1 MKDVNIYILI
11 TGLIIIALYIGLLIR
26 FKIENVKWT
35 LKTFCFFISMPFLV
49 FVVLPI
55 ICPIHIIRNVKGIR
69 KISLSIKMVFL
80 IIVFNQKVF
89 DVLMIQLDKADDNEK
104 IFVTEHKLR
113 DLPKKLTDDFCTIV
127 A

>member
-69 KISLSIKMVFL
+69 KISLPIKMVFL

-89 DVLMIQLDKADDNEK
+89 DVLMIQLDKVDDSEK
-104 IFVTEHKLR
+104 IFVMEHKFR